1 MATLPHPVH
10 LYVKK
15 HKLTGLKYFGRT
27 TADPYLYKGSGAYW
41 VRHLVRYGDDVSTR
55 VVGTYTD
62 SKELKAAARAF
73 SAEHNIAE
81 STKWA
86 NLLPEDGNPSGEGWS
101 ELADYRSQVVAL
113 DAAVERRL
121 RKKQSR
127 ETESVESPSRENRVA
142 AAQTSSQVAPA
153 NRPTWGWWL
162 LAAAVVIGL
171 IWAYNSNTPR
181 GTTSATQPQ
190 SCSELLRI
198 GVNLERTGRMKDPMA
213 SEFMTEFGGRC
224 SNEYEIFTDW
234 LGIRPVPGGYRPTC
248 AELAGYSVRRE
259 AIQLAKED
267 GSCR

>member
-15 HKLTGLKYFGRT
+15 HKRTGLKYFGRT
-27 TADPYLYKGSGAYW
+27 TADPYTYKGSGAYW
-41 VRHLVRYGDDVSTR
+41 VRHLASYGDDVSTR

-62 SKELKAAARAF
+62 SKDLEAAARAF
-73 SAEHNIAE
+73 SAEHNIVE

-86 NLLPEDGNPSGEGWS
+86 NLLPEDGSPSGEGWS
-101 ELADYRSQVVAL
+101 QLTDFRSQVDAL

-127 ETESVESPSRENRVA
+127 AAESVKAASREDQVA
-142 AAQTSSQVAPA
+142 AAQPSSHVAPA

-162 LAAAVVIGL
+162 LATAVVIGL
-171 IWAYNSNTPR
+171 IWAYNSSSPR
-181 GTTSATQPQ
+181 GTTSASQPQ

-198 GVNLERTGRMKDPMA
+198 GVNLERAGKLKDPMA
-213 SEFMTEFGGRC
+213 SEFMNELGGRC
-224 SNEYEIFTDW
+224 SNEYEILTDW
-234 LGIRPVPGGYRPTC
+234 LSIRTAPGRYRPTC
-248 AELAGYSVRRE
+248 AELAGYRVRRE